1 MNDKKDIDY
10 DKISREEDIKDRKL
24 DNLINIVENYTRTER
39 HLEQYS
45 NIGNPQFK
53 EKARE
58 KQDLREK
65 QMNELKSQLIKN
77 EKDSPTKTQQIEDLK
92 ENYQFGENYKESN
105 KEHMNAENLQNL
117 EKKQENRKIQLENLE
132 ENRKEQ

>member
-1 MNDKKDIDY
+1 
-10 DKISREEDIKDRKL
+10 
-24 DNLINIVENYTRTER
+24 
-39 HLEQYS
+39 
-45 NIGNPQFK
+45 
-53 EKARE
+53 
-58 KQDLREK
+58 
-65 QMNELKSQLIKN
+65 MNELKSQLIKN